1 MEQAIERALTAAGV
15 PNSRVLAGLAIA
27 PRVRHCESPDGA
39 HTCHP
44 CSHAWVSMNMKT
56 RKLRQQQHDV
66 PLSPILPCP
75 GTHCTGR
82 RALFSDPAKYNHGH
96 THAHTHIHIHTH
108 THKHTHSHTNVPTG
122 SDTALAMSSS
132 VRERP
137 LLPRSLLEYFCELVS
152 VWDPPPG
159 DRTPMRQSPAAAS
172 TTLGWF
178 AVAGSLSPPR
188 SIRCLTTAGQ
198 PCRPCARLPPALL
211 RGAPSLQHGC
221 GLPPS
226 ASSAMSQPLREPRK
240 KSYVAF
246 FVSENSGSDKSQESK
261 P

>member
-1 MEQAIERALTAAGV
+1 MMF
-15 PNSRVLAGLAIA
+15 
-27 PRVRHCESPDGA
+27 HCRLF
-39 HTCHP
+39 
-44 CSHAWVSMNMKT
+44 SHA
-56 RKLRQQQHDV
+56 QAHIAQAE
-66 PLSPILPCP
+66 
-75 GTHCTGR
+75 G
-82 RALFSDPAKYNHGH
+82 LFSRTPQNTTMGTRTH
-96 THAHTHIHIHTH
+96 THTYTYTH

-137 LLPRSLLEYFCELVS
+137 LMPRSLLEYFCELVS
-152 VWDPPPG
+152 GWDPPPG
-159 DRTPMRQSPAAAS
+159 DRTPIRQSPAAAS

-246 FVSENSGSDKSQESK
+246 FVSENSGSDKSLFPKEG
-261 P
+261 